1 MPFHNR
7 NFLSTPLIILST
19 HDRTSTIPTSHMANY
34 KAGDLI
40 LIKYGNGTQAARV
53 RRVLHTGG
61 IKIDRFIPRAD
72 YTTGSWRQTGIT
84 LNPIQVISRLPEDD
98 RRIAAIAKS

>member
-1 MPFHNR
+1 
-7 NFLSTPLIILST
+7 
-19 HDRTSTIPTSHMANY
+19 MANY